1 MRCSL
6 SRGWSDCSG
15 YPCKGHTCLWLNQ
28 RRRMVRGRMG
38 ENWHTSPYMYLKLT
52 VLLQTRGLHW
62 SSVYWECASP
72 SISMSAPFRS
82 PNLTPFHEVS
92 GILTLQATHFD
103 PSPPL
108 KHWGNVHRHK
118 TWRSSGNLTNLTY
131 NKGWEVSKH
140 SLKGRNRDWYP
151 QRLHWQLQLVPVS
164 RGGPATRRDALQRKQ
179 RAPWK
184 VPLAWP
190 KGFTKI
196 YLFYWICPPL

>member
-1 MRCSL
+1 MQGTHMPLAKPEKENGQRTN
-6 SRGWSDCSG
+6 GWELTYQPIHVSQINSVVTDQRPALILCLLGVCVPLNQHASTLPESQPHWISWSQWYTNSPG
-15 YPCKGHTCLWLNQ
+15 YP
-28 RRRMVRGRMG
+28 
-38 ENWHTSPYMYLKLT
+38 
-52 VLLQTRGLHW
+52 
-62 SSVYWECASP
+62 
-72 SISMSAPFRS
+72 
-82 PNLTPFHEVS
+82 
-92 GILTLQATHFD
+92 FD